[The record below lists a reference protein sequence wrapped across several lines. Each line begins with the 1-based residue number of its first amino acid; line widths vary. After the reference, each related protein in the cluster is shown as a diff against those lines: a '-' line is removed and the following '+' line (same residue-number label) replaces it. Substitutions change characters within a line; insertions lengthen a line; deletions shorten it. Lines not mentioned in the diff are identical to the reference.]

1 MSKKWKLGIP
11 VVVALLG
18 VAYALSAHFFVHSQ
32 LYAHWHN
39 RWYGNQA
46 PDKNIWLPD
55 YKAVI
60 QAKPVADLTNLSGI
74 AYDPDHDRLLGI
86 TNAAPMQIVTM
97 SRDGDLLERYPL
109 IGFQDTEGIA
119 YMGNGRVV
127 IADET
132 LQRLYVVTLPST
144 PGPINVE
151 NAPFLAIEINLSEHN
166 KGFEGVTYDP
176 VNDRVFAIKER
187 DPRQLYSVTGML
199 ASIDGSLQVRIK
211 DLTNWI
217 DRSVF
222 GMDLSEGYYDPRT
235 GHLLVLSEQSDNL
248 TELDQDGN
256 FVSIRS
262 LLSLTD
268 DLEKSIPQAEGMTMD
283 TAGELYIVSE
293 PNLFYRFT
301 KSGAAVAVSQP
312 KH

>member
-1 MSKKWKLGIP
+1 M
-11 VVVALLG
+11 
-18 VAYALSAHFFVHSQ
+18 VHQQ
-32 LYAHWHN
+32 LYAHWQN
-39 RWYGNQA
+39 RWHGNQA

-60 QAKPVADLTNLSGI
+60 QAKPIASVTDLSGI
-74 AYDPDHDRLLGI
+74 TYDPDRDRLVGI
-86 TNAAPMQIVTM
+86 TNSSSMAIVTL
-97 SRDGDLLERYPL
+97 SRNGDLLERYPL

-119 YMGNGRVV
+119 YLGKGRVV
-127 IADET
+127 IADEM

-144 PGPINVE
+144 PGPINAE

-235 GHLLVLSEQSDNL
+235 GHLLILSEQSDNV
-248 TELDQDGN
+248 TELDEKGN

-262 LLSLTD
+262 LLGLTD
-268 DLEKSIPQAEGMTMD
+268 DLEKNIPQAEGMTMD
-283 TAGELYIVSE
+283 ADGELYIVSE

-301 KSGAAVAVSQP
+301 KSKVAVAEDQQ

>member
-1 MSKKWKLGIP
+1 MSKTWKPGIFFI
-11 VVVALLG
+11 VVLLG
-18 VAYALSAHFFVHSQ
+18 AYAVSAHFMVHRQ
-32 LYAHWHN
+32 LYAHWQN
-39 RWYGNQA
+39 RWHGNQV

-60 QAKPVADLTNLSGI
+60 QAKPIANIDDLSSIT
-74 AYDPDHDRLLGI
+74 YDPDRDRLLGI
-86 TNAAPMQIVTM
+86 TNTSSMEIVALN
-97 SRDGDLLERYPL
+97 RNGDLLERYPL

-132 LQRLYVVTLPST
+132 LQRLYVVTLPTT
-144 PGPINVE
+144 PEPIHVE
-151 NAPFLAIEINLSEHN
+151 NAQFVAIEINLSEHN

-176 VNDRVFAIKER
+176 VNDRIFAIKER

-235 GHLLVLSEQSDNL
+235 GHLLILSEQSDNV
-248 TELDQDGN
+248 TELDDKGN

-262 LLSLTD
+262 LLGLTD
-268 DLEKSIPQAEGMTMD
+268 DLEKNIPQAEGMTMD
-283 TAGELYIVSE
+283 ADGELYVVSE

-301 KSGAAVAVSQP
+301 KSKVAVAEDQR
-312 KH
+312 KR

>member
-1 MSKKWKLGIP
+1 MSKRWKKGIFLI
-11 VVVALLG
+11 VVLLG
-18 VAYALSAHFFVHSQ
+18 AYAVSAHFMVHQQ
-32 LYAHWHN
+32 LYAHWQN
-39 RWYGNQA
+39 RWHGNQA

-60 QAKPVADLTNLSGI
+60 QAKPVASVTDLSGI
-74 AYDPDHDRLLGI
+74 TYDPDRDRLLGI
-86 TNAAPMQIVTM
+86 TNSSSMEIVAL
-97 SRDGDLLERYPL
+97 SRNGDLLERYPL

-119 YMGNGRVV
+119 YLGNGRVV

-144 PGPINVE
+144 PEPIPVE
-151 NAPFLAIEINLSEHN
+151 NARFLAIEINLSEHN
-166 KGFEGVTYDP
+166 KGFEGVAYDAA
-176 VNDRVFAIKER
+176 NDRIFAIKER

-235 GHLLVLSEQSDNL
+235 GHLLVLSEQSSNL
-248 TELDQDGN
+248 TELDEKGN

-262 LLSLTD
+262 LLGLTD
-268 DLEKSIPQAEGMTMD
+268 DLEKTIPQAEGMTMD
-283 TAGELYIVSE
+283 ADGELYVVSE
-293 PNLFYRFT
+293 PNLFYRFS
-301 KSGAAVAVSQP
+301 KSKAAVAESQQ
-312 KH
+312 KR

>member
-1 MSKKWKLGIP
+1 M
-11 VVVALLG
+11 
-18 VAYALSAHFFVHSQ
+18 VHQQ
-32 LYAHWHN
+32 LYAHWQN
-39 RWYGNQA
+39 RWHGNQA

-60 QAKPVADLTNLSGI
+60 QAKPVASVTDLSGI
-74 AYDPDHDRLLGI
+74 TYDPDRDRLVGI
-86 TNAAPMQIVTM
+86 TNSSSMAIVTL
-97 SRDGDLLERYPL
+97 SRNGDLLERYPL

-119 YMGNGRVV
+119 YLGKGRVV
-127 IADET
+127 IADEM

-144 PGPINVE
+144 PGPINAE

-235 GHLLVLSEQSDNL
+235 GHLLILSEQSDNV
-248 TELDQDGN
+248 TELDEKGN

-262 LLSLTD
+262 LLGLTD
-268 DLEKSIPQAEGMTMD
+268 DLEKNIPQAEGMTMD
-283 TAGELYIVSE
+283 ADGELYIVSE

-301 KSGAAVAVSQP
+301 KSKVAVAEDQQ

>member
-1 MSKKWKLGIP
+1 MSKTWKPGIFFI
-11 VVVALLG
+11 VVLLG
-18 VAYALSAHFFVHSQ
+18 AYAVSAHFMVHRQ
-32 LYAHWHN
+32 LYAHWQN
-39 RWYGNQA
+39 RWHGNQA

-60 QAKPVADLTNLSGI
+60 KAKPIANIDDLSSIT
-74 AYDPDHDRLLGI
+74 YDPDRDRLLGI
-86 TNAAPMQIVTM
+86 TNTSSMEIVAL
-97 SRDGDLLERYPL
+97 SRNGDLLERYPL

-132 LQRLYVVTLPST
+132 LQRLYVVTLPTT
-144 PGPINVE
+144 PEPIHVE
-151 NAPFLAIEINLSEHN
+151 NAQFVAIEINLSEHN

-176 VNDRVFAIKER
+176 VNDRIFAIKER

-235 GHLLVLSEQSDNL
+235 GHLLILSEQSDNV
-248 TELDQDGN
+248 TELDDKGN

-262 LLSLTD
+262 LLGLTD
-268 DLEKSIPQAEGMTMD
+268 DLEKNIPQAEGMTMD
-283 TAGELYIVSE
+283 ADGELYVVSE

-301 KSGAAVAVSQP
+301 KSKVAVAEDQR
-312 KH
+312 KR